1 MATRK
6 ENEYFISD
14 LIPTDLLD
22 QAVAY
27 IRDNVEPEDVY
38 AEQTLFDWA
47 GAGDPEQVFT
57 EKKLR
62 EWAFANGFV
71 ESER

>member
-6 ENEYFISD
+6 DNEYFISD

-47 GAGDPEQVFT
+47 GAGDPEQVFKIGRASCR
-57 EKKLR
+57 ERVLR
-62 EWAFANGFV
+62 LV
-71 ESER
+71 